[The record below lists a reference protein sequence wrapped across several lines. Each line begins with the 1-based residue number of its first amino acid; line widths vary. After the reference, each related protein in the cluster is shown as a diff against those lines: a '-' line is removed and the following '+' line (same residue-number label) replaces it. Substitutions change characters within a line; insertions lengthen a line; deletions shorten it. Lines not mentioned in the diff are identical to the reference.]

1 MKDLKRRRLAV
12 AVAGVV
18 AVPVLAASIAYAC
31 GALASL
37 SVSPASGDVG
47 TTVHGSGKG
56 FSNAHGS
63 SPSTE
68 PVYVR
73 LGSRTGAILWEGRP
87 DSAGDIS
94 FAFTVPNVAPG
105 SYTIL
110 ATQNNADGT
119 PAAGTPAR
127 ATFQVTGPVAAPVAA
142 TPAIPEDP
150 APAPATAAAPAPAQ
164 SASPAPAAT
173 PAPAPATRTRVAPA
187 PAAAAAPAPAP
198 AAARAPAIAT
208 PAPEAIPAPAAAA
221 PAAPAVAAPAP
232 AEETSPVTAPAR
244 RSATVETAPA
254 SSSTPWLA
262 IGLVGIGLLL
272 SLAASAMV
280 LAGRREE
287 KAPVEVRR

>member
-12 AVAGVV
+12 AVTGVI

-31 GALASL
+31 GALASV

-47 TTVHGSGKG
+47 TVVQGSGRN
-56 FSNAHGS
+56 FSDAHGS
-63 SPSTE
+63 SPSAE

-73 LGSRTGAILWEGRP
+73 LGSRTGTILWEGRP
-87 DSAGDIS
+87 DAAGSIQ
-94 FAFTVPNVAPG
+94 FAFTVPNVQPG
-105 SYTIL
+105 SYTIV

-119 PAAGTPAR
+119 PAGGTPAR
-127 ATFQVTGPVAAPVAA
+127 ATFQVTGAVAAPVAA

-164 SASPAPAAT
+164 TATPAPAT

-198 AAARAPAIAT
+198 AAAPAPAVAT
-208 PAPEAIPAPAAAA
+208 PAPEATPAPAAAI
-221 PAAPAVAAPAP
+221 PAPAVVAPAP
-232 AEETSPVTAPAR
+232 AEESSPVTAPAR
-244 RSATVETAPA
+244 RSATVDTAPA

-262 IGLVGIGLLL
+262 IGLVGVGLLL

>member
-1 MKDLKRRRLAV
+1 MKDLKRRRLAI

-31 GALASL
+31 GALASV

-47 TTVHGSGKG
+47 TLVQGSGRN
-56 FSNAHGS
+56 FSDAHGS
-63 SPSTE
+63 SPSAE

-73 LGSRTGAILWEGRP
+73 LGSRTGTILWEGRP
-87 DSAGDIS
+87 DAAGNIA

-105 SYTIL
+105 SYTIV

-119 PAAGTPAR
+119 PAGGTPAR
-127 ATFQVTGPVAAPVAA
+127 ATFQVTGVVTAPVAA

-164 SASPAPAAT
+164 TASPAPAAT
-173 PAPAPATRTRVAPA
+173 PAPATRTRVAPA

-198 AAARAPAIAT
+198 AAAPAPAVAT
-208 PAPEAIPAPAAAA
+208 PAPEATPAPAAAA

-232 AEETSPVTAPAR
+232 AEESSPVTAPAR
-244 RSATVETAPA
+244 RSATVDTASA

-262 IGLVGIGLLL
+262 IGLVGVGLLL

>member
-164 SASPAPAAT
+164 SA
-173 PAPAPATRTRVAPA
+173 
-187 PAAAAAPAPAP
+187 
-198 AAARAPAIAT
+198 
-208 PAPEAIPAPAAAA
+208 
-221 PAAPAVAAPAP
+221 
-232 AEETSPVTAPAR
+232 
-244 RSATVETAPA
+244 
-254 SSSTPWLA
+254 
-262 IGLVGIGLLL
+262 
-272 SLAASAMV
+272 
-280 LAGRREE
+280 
-287 KAPVEVRR
+287 